1 MVLINSINSPELA
14 EDIIASGDAEFV
26 CMARQLVVAD
36 PFFPRKVKEGR
47 IDEINTCIRCHNCFD
62 REECAVNPI
71 TQNRAYMQTK
81 DVPLA
86 REPKKVAIVGGG
98 IAGLKAAET
107 AAARGHAVTL
117 YEKESYLGGLLRFS
131 DTDNYKHDIR
141 TFKNNMISRV
151 TRQDNITVCLNTE
164 ATPEMLEE
172 QGFDA
177 VIVAIGGAPVIPQ
190 IPGVEREN
198 VLTSMDVYDHPEWVG
213 DRVIMLGGGIQA
225 CEIALHLAKAGKQVT
240 IVGRREK
247 LAPHEVINNDVFH
260 PIPAMK
266 KMFRR
271 FDHPVE
277 IVTGCNC
284 VEITEQGIR
293 GVMVQSGEE
302 ILIAADTMVLAAG
315 SRNRRAEAMQFNNCA
330 GFVGMAGDCREPK
343 KIKQAVAAG
352 YYQAMDI

>member
-1 MVLINSINSPELA
+1 M
-14 EDIIASGDAEFV
+14 
-26 CMARQLVVAD
+26 
-36 PFFPRKVKEGR
+36 
-47 IDEINTCIRCHNCFD
+47 
-62 REECAVNPI
+62 
-71 TQNRAYMQTK
+71 
-81 DVPLA
+81 
-86 REPKKVAIVGGG
+86 
-98 IAGLKAAET
+98 
-107 AAARGHAVTL
+107 TL
-117 YEKESYLGGLLRFS
+117 YEKERYLGGLLRFS

-177 VIVAIGGAPVIPQ
+177 VIVAIGGAPVIPK
-190 IPGVEREN
+190 IPGVEGEN
-198 VLTSMDVYDHPEWVG
+198 VLTSMDVYDHPERVG

-225 CEIALHLAKAGKQVT
+225 CEIALHLAKAGKKVT

-271 FDHPVE
+271 FDRPVE

-293 GVMVQSGEE
+293 GIMLQSGEE
-302 ILIAADTMVLAAG
+302 ILIAADTVVLAAG
-315 SRNRRAEAMQFNNCA
+315 SRNRQAEAMQFNNCA